1 FTFVLGNVANSIIA
15 LVNVIDWVKTQK
27 ISSADQ
33 VLTVLV
39 VSRISLFWDKLVYWY
54 ATVFNFTLFSLEVGI
69 VASNVSTITKHF
81 SIWLLLASAY
91 FVCPRFDNFC
101 NLIFLHLQKR
111 INNVVLVIPVWT
123 KEYEG
128 NLSWKIK
135 LRNAIHLS
143 NMAVPTLANFTP
155 FTLTLI
161 SFLLLICSLCK
172 HLKKMQP
179 HGKGSQD
186 LSTKVHIKTF
196 QTVISFLML
205 FGIYFL
211 CLITST
217 WNTRTQQSK
226 LVFLLCQT
234 LAVMYPSFHS
244 LILILGSRKPKQ
256 TFLFILG
263 PVTC

>member
-1 FTFVLGNVANSIIA
+1 MRILEKNIFYKRDENS
-15 LVNVIDWVKTQK
+15 
-27 ISSADQ
+27 
-33 VLTVLV
+33 
-39 VSRISLFWDKLVYWY
+39 
-54 ATVFNFTLFSLEVGI
+54 TVFTFTLFSLEVEI
-69 VASNVSTITKHF
+69 VASNVSTTTKHF

-101 NLIFLHLQKR
+101 NLIFLHLKKR
-111 INNVVLVIPVWT
+111 IKNVALVILLGPLEFLIHNLALVTTDESVWT

-155 FTLTLI
+155 FTPTLI
-161 SFLLLICSLCK
+161 AFLLLICSPCK
-172 HLKKMQP
+172 HLKKMQL

-186 LSTKVHIKTF
+186 LSTKVHIKAF
-196 QTVISFLML
+196 QTMISFLML

-217 WNTRTQQSK
+217 WNSRTQQSK

-244 LILILGSRKPKQ
+244 LILILGNRKPKQ